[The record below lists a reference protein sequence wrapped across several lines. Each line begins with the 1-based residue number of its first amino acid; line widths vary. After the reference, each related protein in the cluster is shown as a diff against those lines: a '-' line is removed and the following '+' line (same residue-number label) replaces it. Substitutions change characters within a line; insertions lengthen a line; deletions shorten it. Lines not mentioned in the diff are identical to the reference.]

1 MKKFFVALTIMLAA
15 LTASAQHHHGH
26 HGGFEHRDG
35 GRRGR
40 FEHLHGNIE
49 RRQVQPRFEVRC
61 VRDWQELWN
70 GCHVRIKLDRISI
83 YNAQGDRLIWA
94 DEVSLLP
101 SGLYKVRNGEFWYI
115 YSSAGNRLGN
125 VWGDAIDVMP
135 NGLFR
140 CYRAGMVFYY
150 DTLGNERQ

>member
-26 HGGFEHRDG
+26 RGGFGHRDG
-35 GRRGR
+35 GRGR
-40 FEHLHGNIE
+40 FEHLHENIE

-70 GCHVRIKLDRISI
+70 GCHVRIKLDRIAI

-125 VWGDAIDVMP
+125 VWGDDIDVMP

-140 CYRAGMVFYY
+140 CHRAGMLFYY

>member
-15 LTASAQHHHGH
+15 FTASAQPHHGR
-26 HGGFEHRDG
+26 HGGFGHRYG
-35 GRRGR
+35 GRPGR

-125 VWGDAIDVMP
+125 VWGDAIDVIP

-140 CYRAGMVFYY
+140 CYRAGMLFYY
-150 DTLGNERQ
+150 DSLGNERQ